1 MPFFSKF
8 TDILK
13 PTSNGGGGDNQQEE
27 SEGST
32 PVQGRGRRLFCYGQ
46 TYLTGGSGSYNGFY
60 WNVTSDHPDW
70 DDDSGMTTDVTISS
84 FTWHP
89 SNTTYELGDTL
100 SADDFPTR
108 NSSSAYHVF
117 GGTDLA
123 ESNPIRAASD
133 GYYIS
138 GFTKTSYTYQSRW
151 SIDFDSSR
159 GNWVTFWLQIFNRS
173 YSTENLLT
181 DVEGSALIT
190 LYDTDGYYYAWEL
203 ESRDYDSN
211 TFQDKF
217 WIRAISSTYTPTFT
231 VTASTNSIDEGDS
244 VTFTVTGLSG
254 YLDYSTL
261 YYAVSSTDDFT
272 EATAT
277 GSFSFSNN
285 TGTFSVTSLEDL
297 TTEGTETFTVGIK
310 TSSTGAVRS
319 SSSNVTI
326 VDTSLS
332 PPVDPEIWIYGENDP
347 STGTG
352 NSIRDMVV
360 DSQGFK
366 WHNDGSSLYQMH
378 SNNKIEQWTAQI
390 FRDGEFS
397 SKLYGSNSYESGQY
411 PGAQYNNS
419 DSTYTL
425 NADGDA
431 WCWDKNGDAFFV
443 WVDYGGASDQKSYID
458 KYTLTS
464 KFDISTASYDSR
476 TEIEANTDSGRTVLN
491 MNIDATDGLLLV
503 ITYSD
508 LANDGIRK
516 YTLSTAWDATTASL
530 DEAETMTTGSI
541 SVFSQTY
548 YSWMA
553 SNGAGYWDGTICAC
567 WWNGNGTQM
576 FVLFGQSGDTTNVA
590 FKQYLLTERFD
601 LSTSWPNGSTTTLSS
616 SGNELPHPI
625 IVDEARDGAVHVGKG
640 SDSNGRT
647 NGWTTEMWLAHQR
660 PYNHS
665 SSTYGTHSLNFEGES
680 AKIRMKGL
688 RIRNALDDHDFLENS
703 SFGISCWVKRTTL
716 TDSQSNFFKVEGSS
730 HRVTLSINSFNKAQA
745 YFRSYNSGSSGS
757 SSNYTL
763 YNTSQLPTSSGFIND
778 TNWHHV
784 VFCRD
789 NGTYRLFVDGVHTA
803 SVSRG
808 TMRTNTYISNDL
820 AETIDIGGENL
831 RIADLHISNTNA
843 LYTGSSNFTVP
854 TAQPSLLSG
863 DASLFLLEANALDWN
878 DKTGNIDCIPPSSPG
893 NYGVTTD
900 GTTIQALV
908 TTSDDMPY

>member
-13 PTSNGGGGDNQQEE
+13 PTSGGGGGGGGEE
-27 SEGST
+27 SESGT
-32 PVQGRGRRLFCYGQ
+32 PAQNRGRYLLVYGY
-46 TYLTGGSGSYNGFY
+46 TYTTGGSTSYNGTH
-60 WNVTSDHPDW
+60 WNLTSDHPDW
-70 DDDSGMTTDVTISS
+70 DDDSGMTTDVTITS
-84 FTWHP
+84 FTWHL

-100 SADDFPTR
+100 SSDDFAR
-108 NSSSAYHVF
+108 NTSSSYHVF
-117 GGTDLA
+117 GGTDLP
-123 ESNPIRAASD
+123 ESDSRYAAD
-133 GYYIS
+133 GYHLA
-138 GFTKTSYTYQSRW
+138 GFSKTTYTYQTRW
-151 SIDFDSSR
+151 SIDFDDDRS
-159 GNWVTFWLQIFNRS
+159 GWVTFWDQIFDHN
-173 YSTENLLT
+173 TKGDFE
-181 DVEGSALIT
+181 DVEGSPIIT
-190 LYDTDGYYYAWEL
+190 MYDEDGYYYAWEL
-203 ESRDYDSN
+203 ESRDYGSA

-217 WIRAISSTYTPTFT
+217 RSRAIGSTYQPTFN
-231 VTASTNSIDEGDS
+231 VTASTSSIDEGDS
-244 VTFTVTGLSG
+244 VTFTVTGVSG
-254 YLDYSTL
+254 YLSYSTL

-285 TGTFSVTSLEDL
+285 TGSFSVTSLEDL

-310 TSSTGAVRS
+310 TSSSGSIRS

-326 VDTSLS
+326 VDTSVS
-332 PPVDPEIWIYGENDP
+332 PPVDPEIWIYGEYDP

-378 SNNKIEQWTAQI
+378 SNDTIEQWTSQI

-397 SKLYGSNSYESGQY
+397 SKLYGSNTYLSGQY

-419 DSTYTL
+419 DNTFTL

-431 WCWDKNGDAFFV
+431 WCWDKHGEAFFV

-458 KYTLTS
+458 KYTLS
-464 KFDISTASYDSR
+464 SRFDISTASYDSR
-476 TEIEANTDSGRTVLN
+476 TEIESNTDSGRTVLN

-530 DEAETMTTGSI
+530 DEAETMGTGSR
-541 SVFSQTY
+541 SVFGQSY

-553 SNGAGYWDGTICAC
+553 SGGAGYWDGTICAC

-576 FVLFGQSGDTTNVA
+576 FVLFGQSGDTTSVS
-590 FKQYLLTERFD
+590 FRQFLLTERFD
-601 LSTSWPNGSTTTLSS
+601 LSTSYANGNGSSKTG

-625 IVDEARDGAVHVGKG
+625 IVDEARDGAVHIGKG
-640 SDSNGRT
+640 QDSDGRT
-647 NGWTTEMWLAHQR
+647 EGWLTEMWLAHQR

-665 SSTYGTHSLNFEGES
+665 SSTYGTHSLDFEGQS
-680 AKIRMKGL
+680 AKLRITGL
-688 RIRNALDDHDFLENS
+688 RMRNALDDHNFLETS
-703 SFGISCWVKRTTL
+703 SFGISCWFKQTVLKSS
-716 TDSQSNFFKVEGSS
+716 DSYNHFFIVDGSS
-730 HRVTLSINSFNKAQA
+730 LRLRISINNLNKVQA

-763 YNTSQLPTSSGFIND
+763 TGGSTVND
-778 TNWHHV
+778 TNWHHL

-789 NGTYRLFVDGVHTA
+789 NGTYRLYLDGVQVN

-808 TMRTNTYISNDL
+808 TIRPNTYISNDL
-820 AETIDIGGENL
+820 AEEIEIGDENM

-843 LYTGSSNFTVP
+843 MYTSGTSFTVP
-854 TAQPSLLSG
+854 SAQPSLLSG
-863 DASLFLLEANALDWN
+863 DASTFLLEANALDWN
-878 DKTGNIDCIPPSSPG
+878 DKTGNIDCIPPRSAG

-900 GTTIQALV
+900 GTTVQALV